1 MPLIKCEHVSIGYE
15 GQTVVKDLNFTIEK
29 GDYLCIVG
37 ENGSGKSTLVKS
49 LLGLKNVEEGRITFG
64 DGLRQNEIGYL
75 PQQNDT
81 QKDFPASVY
90 EVVLSGRLNSR
101 GLSPFY
107 TAEDK
112 KEAKEKMKLL
122 GIQDLERQC
131 FRDLSGGQKQR
142 ALLARALCA
151 TKSLLLLDE
160 PVSGLDP
167 IMTGEFYQLIRKINR
182 DSGIAVVMVSHDIES
197 AVEDATHILHLQE
210 TALFFGTTEDYRKSR
225 IGRKFLGG
233 VHDGNDL

>member
-1 MPLIKCEHVSIGYE
+1 MPLIKCEHVYIGYE